1 MRRSTRTIPSA
12 SRTAPALAAALAL
25 ALTTGCATASTST
38 AAPNT
43 TPEVLVDQD
52 GRVYRTTESPAATSF
67 ATSAD
72 STFKAVVAAYTT
84 LGLEPTT
91 VDPAGRVVARQRM
104 LLRSRFQGEPLS
116 AVFDCGSGQ
125 FGPRADQGR
134 ITADITTRIISSGT
148 GSSMSTMVQA
158 SLVPNDGA
166 SRDPIR
172 CVSHGRIEERLRRE
186 VTLALG
192 LPYERS

>member
-1 MRRSTRTIPSA
+1 MRRSKRPILPRA
-12 SRTAPALAAALAL
+12 RVARAIVAGLGM
-25 ALTTGCATASTST
+25 ALTAACATTSGST
-38 AAPNT
+38 AAPDT
-43 TPEVLVDQD
+43 TPEVLVDQN
-52 GRVYRTTESPAATSF
+52 GRVYRTTDAPTATAF
-67 ATSAD
+67 ATPPD

-91 VDPAGRVVARQRM
+91 IDPAGRVVGRQRM

-116 AVFDCGSGQ
+116 AVFDCGAGQ

-134 ITADITTRIISSGT
+134 ITADITTRIIATGS
-148 GSSMSTMVQA
+148 GSSMSTMIQA

-186 VTLALG
+186 VTLNLG
-192 LPYERS
+192 LPYEKS

>member
-1 MRRSTRTIPSA
+1 MRRSKRAFPSPPRLVLAVAATFATAFA
-12 SRTAPALAAALAL
+12 SA
-25 ALTTGCATASTST
+25 CATTST
-38 AAPNT
+38 GAAAPNT

-52 GRVYRTTESPAATSF
+52 GRVYRTTDSPTAAAF
-67 ATSAD
+67 ATPPD

-84 LGLEPTT
+84 LGLEPSTI
-91 VDPAGRVVARQRM
+91 DPAGRVVGRQHM

-116 AVFDCGSGQ
+116 AVFDCGAGQ

-134 ITADITTRIISSGT
+134 ITADITTRVIAAGA
-148 GSSMSTMVQA
+148 GSSVSTMIQA
-158 SLVPNDGA
+158 SLMPNDGA

-186 VTLALG
+186 VTLSLG
-192 LPYERS
+192 LPYEKP

>member
-1 MRRSTRTIPSA
+1 MPRSKSTPSPERPA
-12 SRTAPALAAALAL
+12 IALAAALAI
-25 ALTTGCATASTST
+25 AFTAACAATSTSA
-38 AAPNT
+38 AAPDT

-52 GRVYRTTESPAATSF
+52 GRVYRTTDAPAATSL
-67 ATSAD
+67 AASPD
-72 STFKAVVAAYTT
+72 STFRAVLAAYTA
-84 LGLEPTT
+84 LGLEPSTI
-91 VDPAGRVVARQRM
+91 DPAGRVVARQHM

-116 AVFDCGSGQ
+116 AVFDCGAGQ

-134 ITADITTRIISSGT
+134 ITADIATRIIATGT
-148 GSSMSTMVQA
+148 GSSMSTMIQA

-186 VTLALG
+186 VTLNLG
-192 LPYERS
+192 LPYGKS